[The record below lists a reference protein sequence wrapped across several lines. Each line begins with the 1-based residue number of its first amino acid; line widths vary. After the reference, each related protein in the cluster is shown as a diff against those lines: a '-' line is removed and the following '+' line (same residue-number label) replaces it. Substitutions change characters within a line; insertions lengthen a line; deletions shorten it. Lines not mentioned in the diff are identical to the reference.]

1 MKLEMRVWDMDVRVE
16 LEDGDNEDG
25 AGVLLTVKDL
35 IDTLSRFDKVNVSIA
50 TIADPEDDD
59 TEDDDTDDHDEH
71 DNDAQ
76 LTIAA

>member
-1 MKLEMRVWDMDVRVE
+1 MKLEMRAWDMDVRVE

-59 TEDDDTDDHDEH
+59 TEDDDTDEH
-71 DNDAQ
+71 ENDAQ